1 MWFKFLP
8 QVLNMSLTASMVI
21 LFVLLARLVLKR
33 APKVFSYLLW
43 AVVLFRLLCPV
54 TLTSSMSLLGF
65 LKVPFTQTSTVDFVQ
80 ANIVHTEAPTTEVL
94 VPNVSVGIHETPIQG
109 KEPYSVDPF
118 GAPIKIA
125 TYLWLLGIVTLL
137 VYSAISLLKLRRNL
151 VSAILL
157 RDNIYLADYITTPF
171 VIGFFFP
178 KIYIP
183 SSLSDSELEY
193 ILLHEQYHIRRLDH
207 LIKLLAFVALCI
219 HWFNPLVWL
228 SFILS
233 GKDMEMSCDEA
244 VIRKMGE
251 GIRGDYMTSLLSL
264 TTGRQMIGVA
274 PLAFGEGDTKGR
286 IKNALNWKKP
296 TLWITMI
303 SSALTVLIV
312 ILCAL
317 NPKEDMLDNSEP
329 FGHSYRVESVVYQAL
344 QYSFSYSPETA
355 PKYCLTSD
363 NQLMV
368 SNDFLLNNQP
378 NDWQSLGGMSE
389 VTLTEDNFDRYFLVI
404 DDISGWREEKSAETL
419 RRDNRK
425 AWQLIIED
433 DPNHV
438 FYYVLQQKNGDI
450 YLTYGYHS
458 EGSNVTPTTV
468 ASSIRWLF
476 QLGRIDNVSCVVE
489 TRDQDTYCET
499 KWYPEGQFD
508 FKYDDLPST
517 VVYDTASLT
526 FTAPEDCEKLTV
538 AEDYY
543 TYPSKSI
550 GKCYK
555 ETYTLLRNDEGN
567 FVLDVKRRNDVR
579 DENAVYYVS
588 YGDGIYV
595 FKLQFPVNSDTDST
609 TRSTEEPPEISSE
622 VIIEQDPLNT
632 AVTNAVLETNKS
644 LSPGG
649 DFACESHVILSSESS
664 SSISEGKADSVTVY
678 AMVLYQ
684 VYDYPNSAIEIV
696 GGSHIPTALTFYI
709 DKEGRYSL
717 TEYWQPRDGSYY
729 AKDIREKFPK
739 AIQSDALDTQKFILA
754 QIQDCYAQAIVHC
767 NLNTDGVIQQLFH
780 VIASTPAESSNPGAY
795 IDAHPIEYRELTYYG
810 DYTLRYI
817 FSSFL
822 EGGKTDL
829 MGHLMRAVM
838 DTFLGDEAIELSAS
852 TGQEYFDTWKELAE
866 AKKKEH
872 GLEYMKTNAPKAY
885 LLLQLLTETD

>member
-1 MWFKFLP
+1 MWYSFLP
-8 QVLNMSLTASMVI
+8 KVLNMSLTASMVI

-54 TLTSSMSLLGF
+54 TLTSSISLLGF
-65 LKVPFTQTSTVDFVQ
+65 LEVPVTQTSTVDSVQ

-94 VPNVSVGIHETPIQG
+94 VPDVSVGIHETPTQE
-109 KEPYSVDPF
+109 KEQQSADPLV
-118 GAPIKIA
+118 APLRIA
-125 TYLWLLGIVTLL
+125 TYIWLLGIVTLL
-137 VYSAISLLKLRRNL
+137 VYSAISLLKLRRKL
-151 VSAILL
+151 FSAILL
-157 RDNIYLADYITTPF
+157 RDNIYLADYITSPF

-183 SSLSDSELEY
+183 SSLSDSEQEY

-207 LIKLLAFVALCI
+207 VIKLLAFVALCI

-228 SFILS
+228 SFTLS

-244 VIRKMGE
+244 VIRKIGE
-251 GIRGDYMTSLLSL
+251 GIRGDYTASLLCL
-264 TTGRQMIGVA
+264 ATGRQMFGVA

-286 IKNALNWKKP
+286 IMNVLNWKKP

-317 NPKEDMLDNSEP
+317 NPEEDKLYAPEP
-329 FGHSYRVESVVYQAL
+329 FGHSYRVESVVYQAP

-355 PKYCLTSD
+355 PNYSLTSD
-363 NQLMV
+363 YQLSERDNVLLKNQT
-368 SNDFLLNNQP
+368 NG
-378 NDWQSLGGMSE
+378 WQSLGGMSE
-389 VTLTEDNFDRYFLVI
+389 VTLTKDNFDRYFHVI
-404 DDISGWREEKSAETL
+404 DDISGWREEISAKKL
-419 RRDNRK
+419 RQDNQK
-425 AWQLIIED
+425 AWQLILED

-438 FYYVLQQKNGDI
+438 FYYVLKQKNGDI

-458 EGSNVTPTTV
+458 EGSNVTPPTG

-476 QLGRIDNVSCVVE
+476 QLGRIDNVSCVVQ
-489 TRDQDTYCET
+489 TRDQNTYCET

-508 FKYDDLPST
+508 FNYDDLPSA

-526 FTAPEDCEKLTV
+526 FIAPEDYDKLTV

-543 TYPSKSI
+543 TYPGESTGI
-550 GKCYK
+550 CYK

-567 FVLDVKRRNDVR
+567 FVLDVTRRNDVR
-579 DENAVYYVS
+579 DENAVYYVR
-588 YGDGIYV
+588 YGEGIYV
-595 FKLQFPVNSDTDST
+595 FQLQFPVDSDSISSP
-609 TRSTEEPPEISSE
+609 RSTEESPEISSE
-622 VIIEQDPLNT
+622 VITEQDPLNAAIT
-632 AVTNAVLETNKS
+632 AAVLESNKH
-644 LSPGG
+644 LTQGG
-649 DFACESHVILSSESS
+649 DFACESHVILSTERN
-664 SSISEGKADSVTVY
+664 SSINEEADAVKVY
-678 AMVLYQ
+678 VMVLYQ
-684 VYDYPNSAIEIV
+684 VYDYSNSAIEIV

-709 DKEGRYSL
+709 DKEGRYTL

-739 AIQSDALDTQKFILA
+739 AIQTDALDTQKFILA
-754 QIQDCYAQAIVHC
+754 QIQNCYAQAVVHG
-767 NLNTDGVIQQLFH
+767 NLNTNGVIEQLFE
-780 VIASTPAESSNPGAY
+780 VIAASPAESSNPGAY

-838 DTFLGDEAIELSAS
+838 NTLLGDEAISLSVS
-852 TGQEYFDTWKELAE
+852 TGQEYFDAWKELAE
-866 AKKKEH
+866 ARNAEH
-872 GLEYMKTNAPKAY
+872 GLEYMQTNAPKAY

>member
-1 MWFKFLP
+1 
-8 QVLNMSLTASMVI
+8 
-21 LFVLLARLVLKR
+21 
-33 APKVFSYLLW
+33 VFSYLLW

-54 TLTSSMSLLGF
+54 TLTSSISLLGI
-65 LKVPFTQTSTVDFVQ
+65 LEVPVTQTSTVDIVQ
-80 ANIVHTEAPTTEVL
+80 VNNVHTEAPTTEVL
-94 VPNVSVGIHETPIQG
+94 VPDVGAGIHETPIQG
-109 KEPYSVDPF
+109 KELHAADPL
-118 GAPIKIA
+118 GIPIRIA

-137 VYSAISLLKLRRNL
+137 VYSAISLLKLRRKL

-157 RDNIYLADYITTPF
+157 RDNIYLADYITSPF

-183 SSLSDSELEY
+183 SSLSDREQEY

-207 LIKLLAFVALCI
+207 VIKLLAFVALCI

-244 VIRKMGE
+244 VIRKMGKD
-251 GIRGDYMTSLLSL
+251 IRGDYTASLLSL
-264 TTGRQMIGVA
+264 TTGRQMFGVA

-286 IKNALNWKKP
+286 IKNVLNWKKP

-312 ILCAL
+312 IICAL
-317 NPKEDMLDNSEP
+317 NPKENALDTPEP
-329 FGHSYRVESVVYQAL
+329 FGHSYRVERVVYEAL
-344 QYSFSYSPETA
+344 QYSFSYTPETA
-355 PKYCLTSD
+355 PNYCLTSD
-363 NQLMV
+363 YQLMV
-368 SNDFLLNNQP
+368 REDMLLENQP

-389 VTLTEDNFDRYFLVI
+389 VTLTEDNFDRYFFVV
-404 DDISGWREEKSAETL
+404 DDISGWREEESAKRL
-419 RRDNRK
+419 RRDNQK
-425 AWQLIIED
+425 AWQLILED
-433 DPNHV
+433 DPHHI

-450 YLTYGYHS
+450 YLTYGYHNA
-458 EGSNVTPTTV
+458 GSNVTPPTD

-476 QLGRIDNVSCVVE
+476 QLNQIDNVSCVVQ
-489 TRDQDTYCET
+489 TRDQNTYCET

-508 FKYDDLPST
+508 FNYDDLPSG
-517 VVYDTASLT
+517 VAYDTASLIFSVDGDYDT
-526 FTAPEDCEKLTV
+526 LTV

-543 TYPSKSI
+543 TYPDESTGI
-550 GKCYK
+550 CYK

-567 FVLDVKRRNDVR
+567 FVLDVNRRNDVR

-588 YGDGIYV
+588 YGEGIYV
-595 FKLQFPVNSDTDST
+595 FQLQFPVDSGSDST

-622 VIIEQDPLNT
+622 VITEQDPLNT
-632 AVTNAVLETNKS
+632 AITNAVMDTNKNRT
-644 LSPGG
+644 PGG
-649 DFACESHVILSSESS
+649 DFACESHVILSTESS
-664 SSISEGKADSVTVY
+664 SSINDGKSDAVTVY

-684 VYDYPNSAIEIV
+684 VYDYSNSAIQIV

-709 DKEGRYSL
+709 DKEGQYTL

-729 AKDIREKFPK
+729 VKDIREKFPK
-739 AIQSDALDTQKFILA
+739 AIQSDALDTQKLILA
-754 QIQDCYAQAIVHC
+754 QIQDCYAQAIVHG
-767 NLNTDGVIQQLFH
+767 NVNMDGVIQQLFQ

-829 MGHLMRAVM
+829 MSHLMRAVM
-838 DTFLGDEAIELSAS
+838 NTLLGDEAVSLSAS
-852 TGQEYFDTWKELAE
+852 TGQEYFDAWKELAE
-866 AKKKEH
+866 AKKAEH

-885 LLLQLLTETD
+885 LLLQLLEETD